1 MKRSAVPIALSLLFS
16 LAACTSPGVEEP
28 TPTPSLLPSPSASAP
43 LILDDGKGDRPTMP
57 EDLPQDMAYL
67 YDFFF
72 SERYDRQV
80 SDEFSLTGRELP
92 GRGMFL
98 LYEPYVNQLEGAVE
112 TTADGDGMTPY
123 RLRQYRATLES
134 GTLLVGTH
142 YYEPDQ
148 LEYLSYLWTDI
159 PGMKTVREVTVGSSE
174 ADLLRA
180 YPEQLY
186 YLTAQEASPGIWSLE
201 SESDLSPSF
210 DCAYTW
216 QPYTQENNDCRD
228 ITFYLKD
235 GTVAAIEISS
245 PYELRYV
252 YGYDRDAGLETANAN
267 RAALDG

>member
-1 MKRSAVPIALSLLFS
+1 MKRSSIPIALSLLFP
-16 LAACTSPGVEEP
+16 LAACTFPAVGEPSPP
-28 TPTPSLLPSPSASAP
+28 LLPSPSPSSS
-43 LILDDGKGDRPTMP
+43 LVVDDGKGDRPTVP

-92 GRGMFL
+92 GRGMLL

-134 GTLLVGTH
+134 GALLAGTH
-142 YYEPDQ
+142 YYAPDQ

-159 PGMKTVREVTVGSSE
+159 PGMKTVREVAVGSSE

-186 YLTAQEASPGIWSLE
+186 YLTAQEASPGVWALDPE
-201 SESDLSPSF
+201 ANLSPAF
-210 DCAYTW
+210 DCAYVW
-216 QPYTQENNDCRD
+216 QPYTRENNDCRD
-228 ITFYLKD
+228 ITFYLRD
-235 GTVAAIEISS
+235 GAVAAIEIAS

-252 YGYDRDAGLETANAN
+252 HGYDRDAGLETANAN
-267 RAALDG
+267 RATLDG